1 MRYLHFSGFMPFHT
15 PIDCPLSARLCSEA
29 TLLAIMRILAQAA
42 AKAPTGNTRASF
54 LKFSTEDTM
63 HVSKHPAL
71 MTAPCLL
78 KVPGLPT

>member
-1 MRYLHFSGFMPFHT
+1 MK
-15 PIDCPLSARLCSEA
+15 
-29 TLLAIMRILAQAA
+29 ILAQAA